1 MTSPALA
8 PAVLLALLAGLVT
21 MSPLAALAAPATPRA
36 TPTATPTATPPA
48 NGFIVELRE
57 PASAEAGQKRI
68 QSVVT
73 GQTLP
78 LAVQRP
84 ISGRWHRLAS
94 TDGAL
99 DGAASDE
106 LAARLRADPRVRSV
120 VPDVREQRQAV
131 TPNDS
136 RFASQW
142 WLQAAG
148 SGNTGAAGFAK
159 AWERSTG
166 VANGGV
172 VAVLDS
178 GITSHI
184 ETNARV
190 LPGHDFVADAVYAGD
205 GNGRDNDAQ
214 DPGDAITAADRLAQP
229 DKFSG
234 CPDAPRA
241 SWHGT
246 TIAGQLAA
254 VTNNTEGVAAANWQG
269 LVLPVRVAGKCG
281 AAISDIID
289 GLRWAAGLAVTG
301 VPANAHPARLIV
313 LSYGGADSCDVDS
326 ADAAVR
332 DTARLY
338 EATLAEVRAAG
349 ALVIVAAGNQQ
360 RSVGRPASCRGAFA
374 VTSVNRD
381 GYKAAYANFGT
392 AIALATPGGDDASGG
407 SCASGAASLRDG
419 GIVATGN
426 LGDVSPGLAGYV
438 AASGTSFAAP
448 AVAAVASLM
457 LAVNP
462 ALGLAQLEQG
472 LRASAR
478 PHVLVPLLGACV
490 VGSNASRCACTTATC
505 GAGLLDAEQALAFA
519 AAPAT
524 YSAPVR
530 AAVTLDDERLRACA
544 ETTGRPVDPV
554 APVPPVTPVTPVTP
568 EPPASA
574 VPTPPAVEPAAPVAG
589 GSGGGALSA
598 GWLLGL
604 ATAVV
609 VLAAGRRPR
618 KSIDAG

>member
-1 MTSPALA
+1 MNLHA
-8 PAVLLALLAGLVT
+8 PAALLALATSLAALT
-21 MSPLAALAAPATPRA
+21 PLAALAGPQAS
-36 TPTATPTATPPA
+36 
-48 NGFIVELRE
+48 GFIVELRE
-57 PASAEAGQKRI
+57 AASADAGQKRI

-73 GQTLP
+73 GQALP

-84 ISGRWHRLAS
+84 LGGRWHRLAS
-94 TDGAL
+94 TGGTL
-99 DGAASDE
+99 EGAASDAM
-106 LAARLRADPRVRSV
+106 AARLRADPRVRAV

-142 WLQAAG
+142 WLQAA
-148 SGNTGAAGFAK
+148 STGNTGAAGFAK

-166 VANGGV
+166 VANGSV
-172 VAVLDS
+172 IAVLDS

-205 GNGRDNDAQ
+205 GNGRDNDPQ
-214 DPGDAITAADRLAQP
+214 DPGDAITADERLAQP

-234 CPDAPRA
+234 CPDALRS

-254 VTNNTEGVAAANWQG
+254 VSNNTEGVAAANWQG

-281 AAISDIID
+281 ASVSDLID
-289 GLRWAAGLAVTG
+289 GMRWAAGLAVTG

-313 LSYGGADSCDVDS
+313 LSYGGVDPCDANS
-326 ADAAVR
+326 AEAAVR

-338 EATLAEVRAAG
+338 EAALEEVRAAG

-360 RSVGRPASCRGAFA
+360 RAVGRPASCRGAFA

-407 SCASGAASLRDG
+407 SCTSGDANLRDG
-419 GIVATGN
+419 GVVSTGN
-426 LGDVSPGLAGYV
+426 LGDVSPGAAGYV
-438 AASGTSFAAP
+438 TASGTSFAAP

-457 LAVNP
+457 LAVNSN
-462 ALGLAQLEQG
+462 LTLTQIEQG

-505 GAGLLDAEQALAFA
+505 GAGLLDADQALIYA
-519 AAPAT
+519 AAPTT
-524 YSAPVR
+524 YVAPVQ
-530 AAVTLDDERLRACA
+530 AAVTLADDRLRACA
-544 ETTGRPVDPV
+544 LATGRSVDPV
-554 APVPPVTPVTPVTP
+554 TPDTPAAPET
-568 EPPASA
+568 PASA
-574 VPTPPAVEPAAPVAG
+574 VPTTPVPVAEPVPAAEG
-589 GSGGGALSA
+589 GSGGGALS
-598 GWLLGL
+598 GVWLLGL
-604 ATAVV
+604 AVAAALLAV
-609 VLAAGRRPR
+609 GRRDDVKPGTR
-618 KSIDAG
+618 

>member
-1 MTSPALA
+1 MTFHA
-8 PAVLLALLAGLVT
+8 PAALLALVT
-21 MSPLAALAAPATPRA
+21 SLSTLLPLSVLAAP
-36 TPTATPTATPPA
+36 PA
-48 NGFIVELRE
+48 SGFIVELRE
-57 PASAEAGQKRI
+57 PATADAGQKRI
-68 QSVVT
+68 QSVVA
-73 GQTLP
+73 GQAMP
-78 LAVQRP
+78 LAVQRQV
-84 ISGRWHRLAS
+84 SGRWHRLAS
-94 TDGAL
+94 TGGAL
-99 DGAASDE
+99 DAAASDD

-120 VPDVREQRQAV
+120 VPDVREQRQSV
-131 TPNDS
+131 TPNDT

-148 SGNTGAAGFAK
+148 TGNTGAAGFGK

-166 VANGGV
+166 VANGSV

-190 LPGHDFVADAVYAGD
+190 LPGYDFVADAVYAGD

-214 DPGDAITAADRLAQP
+214 DPGDAITAAERLAQP

-254 VTNNTEGVAAANWQG
+254 VTNNTEGVAGANWQG

-281 AAISDIID
+281 ASISDLID

-301 VPANAHPARLIV
+301 VPDNTHPARLIV
-313 LSYGGADSCDVDS
+313 LSYGGVDPCDADS

-360 RSVGRPASCRGAFA
+360 RGVGRPASCRGAFA

-381 GYKAAYANFGT
+381 GYKAAYANFG
-392 AIALATPGGDDASGG
+392 ASVALATPGGDDASGG
-407 SCASGAASLRDG
+407 SCASGTANLRDG
-419 GIVATGN
+419 GIVSTGN
-426 LGDVSPGLAGYV
+426 LGDTSPGAAGYV

-462 ALGLAQLEQG
+462 ALSLTQIEQG

-505 GAGLLDAEQALAFA
+505 GAGLLDADQALLFA
-519 AAPAT
+519 AAPTAYT
-524 YSAPVR
+524 APVP
-530 AAVTLDDERLRACA
+530 AAVTLADDRLRACA
-544 ETTGRPVDPV
+544 EAIGRPVD
-554 APVPPVTPVTPVTP
+554 PVTP
-568 EPPASA
+568 EPPATPETPASA
-574 VPTPPAVEPAAPVAG
+574 VPNVPVVEPVAAG
-589 GSGGGALSA
+589 GSGGGALSS

-604 ATAVV
+604 AVAVA
-609 VLAAGRRPR
+609 VLVGGRRPKR
-618 KSIDAG
+618 PADAA

>member
-1 MTSPALA
+1 MVSASRHRHHKQLAYSGAMTSHA
-8 PAVLLALLAGLVT
+8 PAALLALLTSMATVF
-21 MSPLAALAAPATPRA
+21 PLAALAAP
-36 TPTATPTATPPA
+36 PA
-48 NGFIVELRE
+48 GGFIVELRE
-57 PASAEAGQKRI
+57 LATADVGQKRI

-73 GQTLP
+73 GQALP

-84 ISGRWHRLAS
+84 ISGRWHRLVS
-94 TDGAL
+94 TEGAL
-99 DGAASDE
+99 DAAASDA

-136 RFASQW
+136 RYASQW
-142 WLQAAG
+142 WLQAVG
-148 SGNTGAAGFAK
+148 GGNTGAAGFAK

-166 VANGGV
+166 VANGSV

-190 LPGHDFVADAVYAGD
+190 LPGYDFVADAVYAGD

-241 SWHGT
+241 SWHGS

-281 AAISDIID
+281 AAVSDLID

-301 VPANAHPARLIV
+301 VPDNTHPARLIV
-313 LSYGGADSCDVDS
+313 LSYGGADPCDAAS
-326 ADAAVR
+326 ADATVR

-338 EATLAEVRAAG
+338 ETTLAEVRAAG

-360 RSVGRPASCRGAFA
+360 RGVGRPASCRGAFA

-381 GYKAAYANFGT
+381 GYKAAYANFGPS
-392 AIALATPGGDDASGG
+392 IALATPGGDDASGG

-419 GIVATGN
+419 GIVSTGN
-426 LGDVSPGLAGYV
+426 LGEVSPGAAGYV

-462 ALGLAQLEQG
+462 TLSLAQLEQG

-478 PHVLVPLLGACV
+478 PHVLVPLLGHCA

-505 GAGLLDAEQALAFA
+505 GAGLLDADQALLFA
-519 AAPAT
+519 AAPSAYT
-524 YSAPVR
+524 APAPAPV
-530 AAVTLDDERLRACA
+530 TLADDRLRACA
-544 ETTGRPVDPV
+544 QATGRAID
-554 APVPPVTPVTPVTP
+554 AVPPAPPETP
-568 EPPASA
+568 AAA
-574 VPTPPAVEPAAPVAG
+574 VPTTPAVEPVAAG
-589 GSGGGALSA
+589 GSGGGALSS

-604 ATAVV
+604 AIAVAL
-609 VLAAGRRPR
+609 LAIGRRVRDQTAPH
-618 KSIDAG
+618 

>member
-1 MTSPALA
+1 MRRMGRHRHLKRGHYSDWMTSSA
-8 PAVLLALLAGLVT
+8 PAAAVLALLASLAT
-21 MSPLAALAAPATPRA
+21 WSPLAALAAA
-36 TPTATPTATPPA
+36 ATPPA
-48 NGFIVELRE
+48 SGFIVELHE
-57 PASAEAGQKRI
+57 PASADIGQKRI

-73 GQTLP
+73 GQALP

-84 ISGRWHRLAS
+84 ISARWHRLAS

-99 DGAASDE
+99 DGAASAA
-106 LAARLRADPRVRSV
+106 LVARLRADPRVRSV
-120 VPDVREQRQAV
+120 VPDVREQRLAV

-148 SGNTGAAGFAK
+148 TGNTGAAGFAK

-166 VANGGV
+166 VANASV

-234 CPDAPRA
+234 CPDALRA

-254 VTNNTEGVAAANWQG
+254 VSNNTEGVAGANWQG

-301 VPANAHPARLIV
+301 VADNAHPARLIV
-313 LSYGGADSCDVDS
+313 LSYGGVDPCDADS
-326 ADAAVR
+326 ADAVVR

-338 EATLAEVRAAG
+338 EATLAEVRGAG

-360 RSVGRPASCRGAFA
+360 RGVGRPASCRGAFA

-381 GYKAAYANFGT
+381 GYKAAYANFGAT
-392 AIALATPGGDDASGG
+392 IALATPGGDDASGG
-407 SCASGAASLRDG
+407 NCTSGAASLRDG
-419 GIVATGN
+419 GIVSTGN
-426 LGDVSPGLAGYV
+426 LGEVSPGAAGYV

-462 ALGLAQLEQG
+462 ALSLAQIEQG

-478 PHVLVPLLGACV
+478 PHVRVPLLGACV
-490 VGSNASRCACTTATC
+490 LASNAGRCACTTATC
-505 GAGLLDAEQALAFA
+505 GAGLLDADQALAFA
-519 AAPAT
+519 AAPLT
-524 YSAPVR
+524 YTAPLQT
-530 AAVTLDDERLRACA
+530 AVTLDDDRLRACA
-544 ETTGRPVDPV
+544 AATGRPVDPEPP
-554 APVPPVTPVTPVTP
+554 ATPVPPDS
-568 EPPASA
+568 PASA
-574 VPTPPAVEPAAPVAG
+574 VPAPPVAEPAAPAAG
-589 GSGGGALSA
+589 GSGGGALSI

-604 ATAVV
+604 AAAVLM
-609 VLAAGRRPR
+609 LAGARRR
-618 KSIDAG
+618 KLAINLR

>member
-1 MTSPALA
+1 MTLHA
-8 PAVLLALLAGLVT
+8 PVALLALLTSLA
-21 MSPLAALAAPATPRA
+21 SWFPLAAHAA
-36 TPTATPTATPPA
+36 PPA

-57 PASAEAGQKRI
+57 PATAEAGQKRI
-68 QSVVT
+68 QSVVA
-73 GQTLP
+73 GQALP

-94 TDGAL
+94 TGGAL
-99 DGAASDE
+99 DASASDL

-131 TPNDS
+131 TPNDT

-148 SGNTGAAGFAK
+148 AGNTGAAGLAK
-159 AWERSTG
+159 AWERNTG
-166 VANGGV
+166 VANGSV

-190 LPGHDFVADAVYAGD
+190 LPGYDFVADTVYAGD

-214 DPGDAITAADRLAQP
+214 DPGDAITAAERLAQP

-234 CPDAPRA
+234 CPDTPRA

-254 VTNNTEGVAAANWQG
+254 VTNNTEGVAGANWQG

-281 AAISDIID
+281 ASISDLVD
-289 GLRWAAGLAVTG
+289 GMRWAAGLTVTG
-301 VPANAHPARLIV
+301 VPDNANPARLIV
-313 LSYGGADSCDVDS
+313 LSYGGVDPCDADST
-326 ADAAVR
+326 DAAVR

-360 RSVGRPASCRGAFA
+360 RGVGRPASCRGAFA

-392 AIALATPGGDDASGG
+392 SIALATPGGDDASGG
-407 SCASGAASLRDG
+407 SCASGAANLRDG
-419 GIVATGN
+419 GIVSTGN
-426 LGDVSPGLAGYV
+426 LGDLSPGAAGYV

-448 AVAAVASLM
+448 SVAAVASLM

-462 ALGLAQLEQG
+462 TLTLAQIEQG

-490 VGSNASRCACTTATC
+490 IGSNVSRCACTTTTC
-505 GAGLLDAEQALAFA
+505 GAGLLDADQALVFA
-519 AAPAT
+519 AAPT
-524 YSAPVR
+524 SYSAPVQ
-530 AAVTLDDERLRACA
+530 AAVTLADDRLRACA
-544 ETTGRPVDPV
+544 ETTGLPVDPV
-554 APVPPVTPVTPVTP
+554 TPVIPVTPDT
-568 EPPASA
+568 PASA
-574 VPTPPAVEPAAPVAG
+574 VPNPPVVTPVVEG
-589 GSGGGALSA
+589 GSGGGALSG

-604 ATAVV
+604 AVAVL
-609 VLAAGRRPR
+609 VLVSTRRPTR
-618 KSIDAG
+618 SIDAR